1 MGNLLV
7 EKRDGR
13 IVPFDLTRIVNAIFK
28 AADATNEFGYDTA
41 QVIAEE
47 VMRSL
52 QPQVDLP
59 APESPVTT
67 ITFCII

>member
-41 QVIAEE
+41 
-47 VMRSL
+47 SH
-52 QPQVDLP
+52 
-59 APESPVTT
+59 S
-67 ITFCII
+67 